1 MTAEAGS
8 VDKPLTATHA
18 PAFPVLV
25 AKPPP
30 HFEYN
35 HMAVVQSTP
44 SQASEVAPEQPAPLE
59 PSCPAP
65 TDSPDSTSQVEPNRL
80 VQVIGD
86 AQGTLITPQTSHH
99 LDSNCVSNICKAIT
113 NMTHKNSAKLMI
125 CAIGIF
131 VCYFYY
137 GVLQQKITQG
147 IYGEGE
153 NIESFTYMFAL
164 VSFQCVINY
173 LFAKLLLVTVMR
185 EGEDSTRTVYY
196 ATSALC
202 YLLAMVSSNM
212 ALQFVS
218 YPAQVVGKAGK
229 PIPVMLLG
237 VLLGHKSY
245 PPQKYLFVFLIVLGV
260 VLFMYKDGKSSGKS
274 ERVGLGELLLFLS
287 LAMDGFLSAV
297 QERMR
302 GEHQTK
308 SGHMMLNMN
317 FWSMIFSGIVIIISG
332 ELVDFVA
339 FIERHPS
346 SIIHILTLAMAG
358 AFGQFFIFLTV
369 AEFGP
374 LPCSI
379 ITTTRKFFT
388 ILGSVL
394 LFGSTLLPR
403 QWVGTA
409 IVFSGLF
416 LDAVYSKSKS
426 VKKQTDK

>member
-1 MTAEAGS
+1 MSHPSAINPSMIVLLPANESQTTDSHASTSGCPGTRGNAPNLPTESQTS
-8 VDKPLTATHA
+8 VDHA
-18 PAFPVLV
+18 D
-25 AKPPP
+25 
-30 HFEYN
+30 
-35 HMAVVQSTP
+35 
-44 SQASEVAPEQPAPLE
+44 
-59 PSCPAP
+59 PSCPGAGACGNAHSPPATSP
-65 TDSPDSTSQVEPNRL
+65 TTDDDPETSCP
-80 VQVIGD
+80 
-86 AQGTLITPQTSHH
+86 GTLGRIRKFLVKIMH
-99 LDSNCVSNICKAIT
+99 N
-113 NMTHKNSAKLMI
+113 NSAKLAI
-125 CAIGIF
+125 CATGIF

-137 GVLQQKITQG
+137 GVIQQKITQG

-153 NIESFTYMFAL
+153 NKENFTYMFAL
-164 VSFQCVINY
+164 VSLQCVINY
-173 LFAKLLLVTVMR
+173 SFAKLLLVTVMR
-185 EGEDSTRTVYY
+185 EGEDSTKTVYY

-202 YLLAMVSSNM
+202 YLLAMVCSNM

-245 PPQKYLFVFLIVLGV
+245 PLRKYLFVFLIVLGV
-260 VLFMYKDGKSSGKS
+260 ILFMYKDGKSSGKS
-274 ERVGLGELLLFLS
+274 ERIGFGELLLFLS
-287 LAMDGFLSAV
+287 LAMDGLISAV

-302 GEHQTK
+302 AEHKTR

-317 FWSMIFSGIVIIISG
+317 FWSSIFSGIVIIVSG
-332 ELVDFVA
+332 ELVEFVA

-358 AFGQFFIFLTV
+358 ALGQFFIFLTV

-403 QWVGTA
+403 QWVGTV

-416 LDAVYSKSKS
+416 LDAVYSKGKN
-426 VKKQTDK
+426 VKKETDK

>member
-1 MTAEAGS
+1 MSRPSPIDCFS
-8 VDKPLTATHA
+8 VVPLPANESQTTDIHA
-18 PAFPVLV
+18 ITPN
-25 AKPPP
+25 PPGTRGDAP
-30 HFEYN
+30 N
-35 HMAVVQSTP
+35 LPTISTTGVDHAD
-44 SQASEVAPEQPAPLE
+44 S
-59 PSCPAP
+59 SCPGADARGDAHNP
-65 TDSPDSTSQVEPNRL
+65 SATSQVTD
-80 VQVIGD
+80 ID
-86 AQGTLITPQTSHH
+86 HSTS
-99 LDSNCVSNICKAIT
+99 CPGAIARIKEFFVKMLH
-113 NMTHKNSAKLMI
+113 NNSAKLAI
-125 CAIGIF
+125 CATGIF

-153 NIESFTYMFAL
+153 NKENFTYMFAL
-164 VSFQCVINY
+164 VSLQCAINY
-173 LFAKLLLVTVMR
+173 GFAKLLLVTVMR
-185 EGEDSTRTVYY
+185 EGEDSTKTVYY

-202 YLLAMVSSNM
+202 YLLAMVCSNM

-245 PPQKYLFVFLIVLGV
+245 PLRKYVFVSLIVSGV
-260 VLFMYKDGKSSGKS
+260 ILFMYKDGKSSGKS
-274 ERVGLGELLLFLS
+274 ERVGFGELLLFLS
-287 LAMDGFLSAV
+287 LAMDGLISAV

-302 GEHQTK
+302 AEHKTR

-317 FWSMIFSGIVIIISG
+317 FWSTIFSGVVIIMSG
-332 ELVDFVA
+332 ELVQFVA

-358 AFGQFFIFLTV
+358 ALGQFFIFLTV

-403 QWVGTA
+403 QWVGTF

-416 LDAVYSKSKS
+416 LDAVYSKSKN
-426 VKKQTDK
+426 VKKETDK